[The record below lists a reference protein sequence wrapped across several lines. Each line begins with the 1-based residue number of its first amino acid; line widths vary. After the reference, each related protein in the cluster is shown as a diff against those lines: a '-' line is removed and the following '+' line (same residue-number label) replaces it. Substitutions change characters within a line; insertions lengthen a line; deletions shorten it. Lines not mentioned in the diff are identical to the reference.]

1 MHPIYSILLVLVPG
15 MVLSAP
21 QAEMAAAPVPSI
33 CNPAMPLAEFEALS
47 MVKNLCICIADKDYD
62 ACTDKANKENKPD
75 DIILC
80 GVRQCQDYNW
90 CEVLHP
96 CAQTLVPGI
105 QILDCSTTEKKYPKF
120 SLVSREWDRRGLPA
134 SSMATCWV
142 SSRVPMP
149 ASVKLYLD
157 LVKSIFSVVGA
168 VGSTP

>member
-90 CEVLHP
+90 HSNFGLQHHREEIPEVFVGLEGMGQARFA
-96 CAQTLVPGI
+96 CVVYGDLLGI
-105 QILDCSTTEKKYPKF
+105 IQSAN
-120 SLVSREWDRRGLPA
+120 A
-134 SSMATCWV
+134 SEC
-142 SSRVPMP
+142 
-149 ASVKLYLD
+149 
-157 LVKSIFSVVGA
+157 
-168 VGSTP
+168 